1 MENKSINQTPVRTS
15 RSFNINNI
23 KIDENVIQN
32 DITPFNNVEIINDSS
47 KIQISNSLKKD
58 EFKYGID
65 KFFLDQANNKSN
77 CNINIVSS
85 NLTNK
90 DVFLKYYFDD
100 ENKNLV
106 DNVRIETAKNAKV
119 TVYLEYKSKE
129 DIKCYHN
136 LILKVNASKNSVVN
150 VVLINYMNVK
160 SSNFISIE
168 NNILNS
174 ANVNYT
180 VIDFGGKYSITNYNS
195 NLEEENSNN
204 KIDTIYLGKE
214 DQILDLNYIA
224 NLYGKNSNVDIEV
237 QGALKDF
244 AKKHFKGTIDFKR
257 GSKKSTGNE
266 NESCVLLSDSARSLS
281 LPMLLCSEED
291 VEGNH
296 SSSAGKIE
304 NKDLFYIMSRGF
316 DEKEAAKLMIRAKFN
331 YVIDKIKNE
340 EVKSELL
347 QKIDEILD

>member
-32 DITPFNNVEIINDSS
+32 YITPFNNVEIINDSS
-47 KIQISNSLKKD
+47 KIQISNSVKKD

-65 KFFLDQANNKSN
+65 KFFIDQANNKSN

-106 DNVRIETAKNAKV
+106 DNVIIETAENAKV
-119 TVYLEYKSKE
+119 TVYLEYKSNE

-136 LILKVNASKNSVVN
+136 LLLKVNASKNSVVN
-150 VVLINYMNVK
+150 VLLINYMNIK

-180 VIDFGGKYSITNYNS
+180 VIDFGGKYSITNYYS
-195 NLEEENSNN
+195 NLEEENSN
-204 KIDTIYLGKE
+204 L
-214 DQILDLNYIA
+214 
-224 NLYGKNSNVDIEV
+224 DIEV

-296 SSSAGKIE
+296 SCSAGKIDSKE
-304 NKDLFYIMSRGF
+304 LFYIQSRGF
-316 DEKEAAKLMIRAKFN
+316 ELKEAMKLMVIAKFN
-331 YVIDKIKNE
+331 KILENITNE
-340 EVKSELL
+340 DLK
-347 QKIDEILD
+347 QEILNQIDTRIN